1 MKIERHSFEVIS
13 PKIKGMGDAV
23 QSFITNI
30 CHPFLPFSKDFFSL
44 EGGGVGSVG
53 LHKFY
58 ILIRMSNKI

>member
-30 CHPFLPFSKDFFSL
+30 CHPFLPFSKDFFF
-44 EGGGVGSVG
+44 GGGWCG
-53 LHKFY
+53 LGGITQVLYPDK
-58 ILIRMSNKI
+58 NE